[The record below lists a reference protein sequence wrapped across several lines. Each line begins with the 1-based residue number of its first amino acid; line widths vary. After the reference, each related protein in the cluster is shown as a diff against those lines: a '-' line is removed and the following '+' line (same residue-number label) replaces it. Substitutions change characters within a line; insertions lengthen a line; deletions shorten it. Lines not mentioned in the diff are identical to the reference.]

1 MPAFKKVAHATPA
14 EAFCGSLD
22 RSQRNHL
29 RALLHH
35 EHACR
40 DLKRALGIAKT
51 ETISHAQH
59 ATGLARR
66 GETIRLFKDYAD
78 RSPANLTATDTHATA
93 GKAGCS
99 L

>member
-1 MPAFKKVAHATPA
+1 MPALKKVAHATPA

-22 RSQRNHL
+22 RNQRNHF

-51 ETISHAQH
+51 ETVSHAAR
-59 ATGLARR
+59 ATGLARS
-66 GETIRLFKDYAD
+66 GQTIRLFENYAQH
-78 RSPANLTATDTHATA
+78 SPANPSSVDTHAVA
-93 GKAGCS
+93 GKAGS